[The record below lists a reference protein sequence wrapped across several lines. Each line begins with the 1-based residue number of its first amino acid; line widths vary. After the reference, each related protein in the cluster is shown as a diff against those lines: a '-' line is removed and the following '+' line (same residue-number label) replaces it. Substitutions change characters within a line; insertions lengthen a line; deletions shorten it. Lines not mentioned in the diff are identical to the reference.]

1 MARSASSVCEPPHTP
16 KQAGGREIVPARSA
30 SVEADGRLH
39 DLPGAMRVDVDA
51 LTLVF
56 RDHDKLGRK
65 ARTFDVELQS
75 VTAPIADGRAA
86 HAARALGPAA
96 GHLVLAIDR
105 KLAAEV
111 EIVAVA
117 GAAQLKINFVRRASR
132 SVVGIA
138 ADTFGR
144 AIFGLQCATTAPAA
158 RKFGKGAVGGRSRQ
172 RRHGDRRNQGA
183 GGNGSTGKYAENSG
197 SQGTLP
203 FQGWS

>member
-1 MARSASSVCEPPHTP
+1 M
-16 KQAGGREIVPARSA
+16 PARSA
-30 SVEADGRLH
+30 SVEAYGRFH

-56 RDHDKLGRK
+56 RDHDKLSRK

-117 GAAQLKINFVRRASR
+117 GAAQLKTNFVRGASLA
-132 SVVGIA
+132 VVGIA
-138 ADTFGR
+138 ADALGR
-144 AIFGLQCATTAPAA
+144 AVLGL
-158 RKFGKGAVGGRSRQ
+158 
-172 RRHGDRRNQGA
+172 
-183 GGNGSTGKYAENSG
+183 
-197 SQGTLP
+197 
-203 FQGWS
+203 